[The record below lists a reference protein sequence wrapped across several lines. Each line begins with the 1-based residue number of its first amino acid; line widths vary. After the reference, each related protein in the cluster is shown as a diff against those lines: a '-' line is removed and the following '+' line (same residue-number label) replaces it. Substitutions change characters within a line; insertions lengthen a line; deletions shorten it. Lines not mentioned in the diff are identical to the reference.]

1 MLLRILLLA
10 ISLLVGAVGAELPRA
25 APADVGLSQER
36 LDRITQAL
44 ESSVDQGHVAGA
56 IGVVARKGKI
66 AYWENVGMA
75 DREAGTAMADDTI
88 FRIYSMTKPI
98 VSVALMIL
106 YEEGRFSLKDE
117 VKQHIPELGGL
128 KVWAAGKEVA
138 PDREMTVQDLMR
150 HTSGMTY
157 GLFGDSRVDEMYNDA
172 GVLSENQSVAQFVE
186 KLSKLPLKHQPGTQW
201 DYSVSVDVQGR
212 LIEVLSG
219 NDLATYMRERVFE
232 PLDMRDTAFRMTEEK
247 SGRFAQAYK
256 KTEDEKGIE
265 PANDGRTKRYYEK
278 TQWYSGGGGLV
289 STARDYMRF
298 AEMLRNGGELDG
310 IRILL
315 PETVDLMVANQLPA
329 ALSGVAQGERPTAI
343 HKDAPGF
350 GFGKRDH
357 HLGFRGVYSADM
369 HFDDV
374 EVDPADVLVPAG
386 GFRRLMEA
394 FDLERCGN
402 TTMSLAVAQS
412 AFDYVLDYC
421 QQREQFGKPLVDFQ
435 AVQIH
440 LAEMK
445 MKLDAARLLLY
456 RAVTGAET
464 RLPSL
469 ADSSIAKCFANEAVR
484 EVTGKAM
491 QLMGGYGYSREFP
504 IEQKL
509 RDGWGWGI
517 AGGAIDIQKINIASA
532 LVGRRFNQRN

>member
-1 MLLRILLLA
+1 MHLRILLLA

-25 APADVGLSQER
+25 TPGEVGLSQER

-56 IGVVARKGKI
+56 IGVVARKGKV

-128 KVWAAGKEVA
+128 KVWVAGKEVA

-219 NDLATYMRERVFE
+219 KDLATYMRERVFE
-232 PLDMRDTAFRMTEEK
+232 PLDMRDTAFRMTEEN

-265 PANDGRTKRYYEK
+265 PANDGRTERYYDK

-289 STARDYMRF
+289 STTRDYLRF
-298 AEMLRNGGELDG
+298 CQMLLNGGILDG
-310 IRILL
+310 TRILSRK
-315 PETVDLMVANQLPA
+315 TVELMTIDHVGRMSRASSILA
-329 ALSGVAQGERPTAI
+329 AGY
-343 HKDAPGF
+343 GF
-350 GFGKRDH
+350 GLNFAVH
-357 HLGFRGVYSADM
+357 
-369 HFDDV
+369 
-374 EVDPADVLVPAG
+374 VDPAKSGLNGSVGEYNWGGLAGTSFWIDPAEELVGIYMIQMMPPRYANGAG
-386 GFRRLMEA
+386 QFKRL
-394 FDLERCGN
+394 
-402 TTMSLAVAQS
+402 VYQ
-412 AFDYVLDYC
+412 
-421 QQREQFGKPLVDFQ
+421 
-435 AVQIH
+435 
-440 LAEMK
+440 
-445 MKLDAARLLLY
+445 
-456 RAVTGAET
+456 
-464 RLPSL
+464 
-469 ADSSIAKCFANEAVR
+469 SIA
-484 EVTGKAM
+484 
-491 QLMGGYGYSREFP
+491 
-504 IEQKL
+504 
-509 RDGWGWGI
+509 D
-517 AGGAIDIQKINIASA
+517 
-532 LVGRRFNQRN
+532 